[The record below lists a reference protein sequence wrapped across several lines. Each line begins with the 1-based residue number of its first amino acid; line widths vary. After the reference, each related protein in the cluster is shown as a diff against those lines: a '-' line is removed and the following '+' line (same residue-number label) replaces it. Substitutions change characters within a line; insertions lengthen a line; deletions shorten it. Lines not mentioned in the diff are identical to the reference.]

1 MSDLVRYYREYYRE
15 QTTSSFDDLFR
26 CATEYDFFSYH
37 EDMRRVLSMWRES
50 KCMGES
56 NALLSGGS
64 STGSRRLYQFGPN
77 FHHVRNII
85 ESFLRQGHRKTV
97 SVNSATGLPR
107 VKFNPGKPPQNDFQL
122 MGSWAADNFVGE
134 LLDFSKSLSE
144 DFGPI
149 NLCATPHI
157 WIQLTTNPLFYESA
171 TPDIFAAM
179 VNTDNIKC
187 FSRSKCR
194 VIDQMMDWSGG
205 VNFYTCEF
213 GEYHFLPFFCPMAD
227 GSPSNLLNLKKN
239 LTASGDLVTLG
250 DRVNFCPC
258 GSHMIKMNF
267 VPHWRYFPVDS
278 KSLFLDPS
286 VIVGMA
292 GERTNVLQVYQK
304 SDGSFCLFHHACTA
318 SSCARDMIGW
328 LDSFGFGKTEL
339 FESRYFAVGTK
350 KPLFWRGG
358 SPSFLERN

>member
-1 MSDLVRYYREYYRE
+1 MTDLVGRYREYYRE
-15 QTTSSFDDLFR
+15 QTPRAFESLF
-26 CATEYDFFSYH
+26 AAALDYDFSSYH
-37 EDMRRVLSMWRES
+37 EDMRRVHAMWREA
-50 KCMGES
+50 KCLGPCKS
-56 NALLSGGS
+56 LFTGGS
-64 STGSRRLYQFGPN
+64 STGARRIYEFGPN
-77 FHHVRNII
+77 FHRVRDVI
-85 ESFLRQGHRKTV
+85 EGFLRQGHRKTV
-97 SVNSATGLPR
+97 SVNSATGLSR

-122 MGSWAADNFVGE
+122 MGSWAEDNFVGE

-144 DFGPI
+144 DFGPV

-179 VNTDNIKC
+179 VNTDNLKC

-213 GEYHFLPFFCPMAD
+213 GEYHFLPFFCPAAGG
-227 GSPSNLLNLKKN
+227 GSSNLLNLKKN
-239 LTASGDLVTLG
+239 LMASGDLVTLG
-250 DRVNFCPC
+250 DRVAFCPC
-258 GSHMIKMNF
+258 GLSMIKMNF
-267 VPHWRYFPVDS
+267 VPHWECFPLDGGS
-278 KSLFLDPS
+278 RFLDSS

-292 GERTNVLQVYQK
+292 GERTNVLQVHQRG
-304 SDGSFCLFHHACTA
+304 DGSFVLFHHACVP
-318 SSCARDMIGW
+318 SSCALDMIGW

-350 KPLFWRGG
+350 RPLFWRGG